1 VPLPNHKKLG
11 ESEVPEV
18 VEAVKEKKG
27 KVSQFI
33 RETREELEK
42 VSFPSANDVRGT
54 TLIVIINV
62 IFFAVFLFLIDR
74 FWTYVLDGFT
84 WLVNRIVGAL

>member
-1 VPLPNHKKLG
+1 M
-11 ESEVPEV
+11 PEV

-27 KVSQFI
+27 KVGQFI

>member
-1 VPLPNHKKLG
+1 M
-11 ESEVPEV
+11 PEV
-18 VEAVKEKKG
+18 VETVKEKKG
-27 KVSQFI
+27 KVGQFI

-62 IFFAVFLFLIDR
+62 IFFAVFLFLVDR

>member
-1 VPLPNHKKLG
+1 M
-11 ESEVPEV
+11 PEV
-18 VEAVKEKKG
+18 VEAIKEKKG
-27 KVSQFI
+27 KVGQFI

-42 VSFPSANDVRGT
+42 VSFPSASDVRGT

>member
-1 VPLPNHKKLG
+1 
-11 ESEVPEV
+11 VPEV
-18 VEAVKEKKG
+18 VEAIKEKKG
-27 KVSQFI
+27 KVGQFI

-42 VSFPSANDVRGT
+42 VSFPSASDVRGT

>member
-1 VPLPNHKKLG
+1 M
-11 ESEVPEV
+11 PEV

-27 KVSQFI
+27 KVGQFI

-42 VSFPSANDVRGT
+42 VSFPSASDVRGT

>member
-1 VPLPNHKKLG
+1 
-11 ESEVPEV
+11 VPEV

-27 KVSQFI
+27 KVGQFI

-42 VSFPSANDVRGT
+42 VSFPSASDVRGT